1 MVIDRKGRG
10 FHCFMNNSKV
20 LILCFVCLI
29 SLTLVGCD
37 GKRAKK
43 ENTSDS
49 ILFSYDGSTYTEE
62 YALYCDNGPRYYYD
76 VESGNAV
83 VFCFEAGCEHKR
95 TARDNDG
102 NVILQGCAAYDYT
115 DAPVFLYRDN
125 LYFFSSNCLYRAD
138 RQGNNRKK
146 IVELTTPYEV
156 NESFCFYSNEAFYI
170 AYSLSY
176 EYSFVKKNDGSSEW
190 RAGKQKEKPEA
201 GVLRIPFSGGKEEVI
216 FHSDE
221 NYAEKIV
228 GFWPYDGQVVFI
240 VQSMDRPSNNVDL
253 SKDGWQELVEEEQRH
268 TFLELYSYSE
278 STGEVKRIVEP
289 RPGVGI
295 YFYSEVYGVI
305 EKEPGTMELYRYNGE
320 RVASTEGNLFFGVIS
335 DSGIIGWDYDS
346 REAVLLDES
355 SGKILKR
362 SSFKREDF
370 TLYAVVGKSCYGR
383 LPNSEGNYT
392 RVWIASDDFWNGNRK
407 GIRMF
412 SEY

>member
-1 MVIDRKGRG
+1 
-10 FHCFMNNSKV
+10 MNNSKV
-20 LILCFVCLI
+20 LILCVACLF
-29 SLTLVGCD
+29 SLTFAGCD
-37 GKRAKK
+37 RKEAKQ
-43 ENTSDS
+43 ENANNCV
-49 ILFSYDGSTYTEE
+49 LFSYDGSTYTEG
-62 YALYCDNGPRYYYD
+62 YMLYIDNGPRCYYD
-76 VESGNAV
+76 VKSGNAG

-95 TARDNDG
+95 SVRDNDG
-102 NVILQGCAAYDYT
+102 NIIRQGCAAYDYM
-115 DAPVFLYRDN
+115 DAPVFLYGDY

-216 FHSDE
+216 FHSDA

-240 VQSMDRPSNNVDL
+240 VQSMDRPSNYVDL
-253 SKDGWQELVEEEQRH
+253 SKDGWQELVEEEQSH

-289 RPGVGI
+289 RPGIGI
-295 YFYSEVYGVI
+295 YFYSDVYGVI
-305 EKEPGTMELYRYNGE
+305 DKEPGTMELYRYNGE
-320 RVASTEGNLFFGVIS
+320 KVASTDGNLFFGVLS
-335 DSGIIGWDYDS
+335 DYGIIGWDYDS

-362 SSFKREDF
+362 SPFKREDF
-370 TLYAVVGKSCYGR
+370 SLSVVVGKSYYGWFTD
-383 LPNSEGNYT
+383 SEGNYI
-392 RVWIASDDFWNGNRK
+392 RAWIEADDFWSGNGK
-407 GIRMF
+407 GIRTF
-412 SEY
+412 SK